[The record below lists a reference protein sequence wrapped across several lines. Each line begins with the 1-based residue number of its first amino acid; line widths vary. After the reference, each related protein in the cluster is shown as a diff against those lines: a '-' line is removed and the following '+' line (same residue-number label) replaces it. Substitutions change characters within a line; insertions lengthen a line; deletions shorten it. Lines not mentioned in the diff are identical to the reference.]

1 MLILYRHNGRVRM
14 VRTQAKDTAETLC
27 PPEAAYGMPY
37 SQLPTE
43 QKALL
48 AAEERER
55 TAREQ

>member
-1 MLILYRHNGRVRM
+1 
-14 VRTQAKDTAETLC
+14 
-27 PPEAAYGMPY
+27 MPY